1 MTIQIFRQKK
11 EDLYSRFNEKIER
24 GLLMQSIINE
34 IIEIINT
41 NDTLLDIVV
50 TLDYYLNSLWSE
62 LLSKAFE
69 RIDFELIA
77 QLKDQG
83 YEIDRVEKRTVQF
96 TFGPVELKRRRL
108 RQKGKKSFI
117 PLNKKLGLNKYKRYS
132 PLVEMKASVL
142 ATDLVYRKAADT
154 MSLLTPLTI
163 SHGLFIPLFNA

>member
-96 TFGPVELKRRRL
+96 TFGPVELK
-108 RQKGKKSFI
+108 KGDYVRKERK
-117 PLNKKLGLNKYKRYS
+117 
-132 PLVEMKASVL
+132 VL
-142 ATDLVYRKAADT
+142 
-154 MSLLTPLTI
+154 SL
-163 SHGLFIPLFNA
+163 